1 VATAPALDAPV
12 FVAPVLVLG
21 VGSELRGD
29 DAAGRAV
36 ADRVASLGLEGVETR
51 SVHQL
56 TPELAADVVGR
67 RLVVVVDAAVG
78 IDEAV
83 VSPVVAAHDG
93 AGVMT
98 HHLDIAAVVGLSG
111 LLGTPP
117 VEVVTVAIPA
127 HDLGLG
133 TELSG
138 ATAIAVEEAVERVR
152 QLVG

>member
-1 VATAPALDAPV
+1 
-12 FVAPVLVLG
+12 VLVLG

-29 DAAGRAV
+29 DAAGRAAV
-36 ADRVASLGLEGVETR
+36 EQLGTLGLAGVETR

-78 IDEAV
+78 IDEVV
-83 VSPVVAAHDG
+83 VSPVEPTREG

-98 HHLDIAAVVGLSG
+98 HHLDVAAVVGLSE
-111 LLGTPP
+111 LLGEPP
-117 VEVVTVAIPA
+117 GEVVTVAIPA

-138 ATAIAVEEAVERVR
+138 STAAAVEMAVERMRHLVR
-152 QLVG
+152 PQVR